1 MSLSKDLLT
10 LADKPSPRHSCL
22 VRTILAN
29 LDNDDREALFITLN
43 NRTISA
49 AEISRTL
56 IANNI
61 IAKPGVIAK
70 HRNRDCSCNVL
81 ER

>member
-1 MSLSKDLLT
+1 MSLSNDLLT
-10 LADKPSPRHSCL
+10 LVNKPSPRHSCL
-22 VRTILAN
+22 VRTILGN
-29 LDNDDREALFITLN
+29 LDDIDREALQATLA
-43 NRTISA
+43 NRSISN

-61 IAKPGVIAK
+61 IAKTGVIGK
-70 HRNRDCSCNVL
+70 HRNQDCSCNVL

>member
-1 MSLSKDLLT
+1 MSLSKDLSL
-10 LADKPSPRHSCL
+10 LADKPSTRHSCL
-22 VRTILAN
+22 VRTILGN
-29 LDNDDREALFITLN
+29 LDDIDRAALQATLA
-43 NRTISA
+43 NRSISN

-61 IAKPGVIAK
+61 IAKTGVIGK
-70 HRNRDCSCNVL
+70 HRNQDCSCNVL

>member
-1 MSLSKDLLT
+1 
-10 LADKPSPRHSCL
+10 
-22 VRTILAN
+22 VRTILGN
-29 LDNDDREALFITLN
+29 LDDIDREALLATLN
-43 NRTISA
+43 NRTISN

-61 IAKPGVIAK
+61 IAKTGVIGK
-70 HRNRDCSCNVL
+70 HRNQDCSCNVL